1 VGIARDT
8 LPAPSAG
15 AVLLRRRGTCNDRV
29 EEEFHF
35 LNRILGPFLRIDKAD
50 TDVLSFIY
58 PINKEGRREG
68 GARKTY
74 DVIIVGGGPAGL
86 TAGLY
91 TSRSRLRSVLIDN
104 GLLGGQ
110 MTTTELVEN
119 YPGFPHGIAGDELSR
134 LMEEQAKRFGLEMV
148 SQYVVEVKLEGDKKV
163 VKTEEGTYLSDAL
176 IICTGT
182 EYRKLGVP
190 GEKEFAGKGVSYCAT
205 CDGAFFQGN
214 QIVVVGGGDSAL
226 TEALYLTKFVKEVTI
241 IHRREALRGTKIY
254 QEKVF
259 ENPKIKM
266 LWDSVIQEIR
276 GDNTVHSIRV
286 KNVKTGKVTEHDIQ
300 GVFLFVGLL
309 PRTQFL
315 RGLVEMDEDG
325 YILTGDDGETS
336 VKGIF
341 AAGDCRKK
349 LVRQIATAVGDGATA
364 ACAVEKYLELKG

>member
-1 VGIARDT
+1 M
-8 LPAPSAG
+8 
-15 AVLLRRRGTCNDRV
+15 
-29 EEEFHF
+29 E
-35 LNRILGPFLRIDKAD
+35 
-50 TDVLSFIY
+50 
-58 PINKEGRREG
+58 RET
-68 GARKTY
+68 RKIY
-74 DVIIVGGGPAGL
+74 DVIIIGGGPAGL

-91 TSRSRLRSVLIDN
+91 TSRSRLRSVLIEN

-119 YPGFPHGIAGDELSR
+119 YPGFPQGIAGDELSR
-134 LMEEQAKRFGLEMV
+134 LMEEQTKRFGLEIV
-148 SQYVVEVKLEGDKKV
+148 SQYVVEVKLDEDKKV
-163 VKTEEGTYLSDAL
+163 VRTEEGTYFCDAL

-241 IHRREALRGTKIY
+241 IHRRETLRGTKIY
-254 QEKVF
+254 QERVF
-259 ENPKIKM
+259 ANPKIKM
-266 LWDSVIQEIR
+266 LWNSVIQEIK
-276 GDNTVHSIRV
+276 GDSTVHSIRV
-286 KNVKTGKVTEHDIQ
+286 RNLKTGQVTEHDIQ

-315 RGLVEMDEDG
+315 RGLIEMDEEG
-325 YILTGDDGETS
+325 YVLTAGNGETS

-364 ACAVEKYLELKG
+364 ACAAEKYLEFKG